1 MRTRSFRV
9 RIALLSVLCSSLVLL
24 GSALFAGHM
33 VWESELNRADA
44 FCSSF
49 VRQELAIPVPPKP
62 PMRNRGRGAFGPG
75 EDFGPD
81 NDFGRGGGRRSHGPR
96 DVPPDELGN
105 NDFGRAPGGPEGGPN
120 DWGEP
125 PWRRGPMGWRDD
137 ILSQP
142 LSFYYTRDN
151 VNSFERRSTN
161 WPASLTVASLLTT
174 TDSRVVC
181 TTIVA
186 GGKRWRVASGA
197 NAQRSAVFGVDLAPS
212 IDMVKQVAS
221 ALLLS
226 IPVALALIAVGAIF
240 MARRALRP
248 VDELARLVER
258 ITASGL
264 GERIKS
270 PVRDAEFEKLI
281 RTFNQM
287 MDRLERS
294 FTQANRFSADA
305 AHELRTP
312 LSILQGYIERMIN
325 IAEPGSDMQQ
335 QLGEMVDEIHRIKS
349 ILEKLLLLARMD
361 AGQIRLN
368 MEPLDLGTMVQDV
381 VDDIQVLAPA
391 VTVRSEIQSGLRVQA
406 DSALL
411 ETAIRNLAGNA
422 VKYNWESDG
431 RILVTLAGVQGE
443 AVLTVANT
451 GPRIHPDDYE
461 RIFERFYRADKARS
475 RDVDGLG
482 LGLSLA
488 REIVQAHHGRL
499 ELADG
504 HDDLNRFVLRLT
516 LI

>member
-1 MRTRSFRV
+1 MNGQ
-9 RIALLSVLCSSLVLL
+9 I
-24 GSALFAGHM
+24 
-33 VWESELNRADA
+33 
-44 FCSSF
+44 
-49 VRQELAIPVPPKP
+49 
-62 PMRNRGRGAFGPG
+62 
-75 EDFGPD
+75 
-81 NDFGRGGGRRSHGPR
+81 NDFR
-96 DVPPDELGN
+96 
-105 NDFGRAPGGPEGGPN
+105 RAPGGPEVGPN

-137 ILSQP
+137 ILSQT
-142 LSFYYTRDN
+142 LSFYDTRDN

-161 WPASLTVASLLTT
+161 WPASLTVASLLKT

-349 ILEKLLLLARMD
+349 ILEKPSCWRAWTPARSAQHGAARPGHD
-361 AGQIRLN
+361 GPGRRRRHPGAC
-368 MEPLDLGTMVQDV
+368 
-381 VDDIQVLAPA
+381 PA
-391 VTVRSEIQSGLRVQA
+391 VTVRSEFQSGLRVRP
-406 DSALL
+406 
-411 ETAIRNLAGNA
+411 TR
-422 VKYNWESDG
+422 
-431 RILVTLAGVQGE
+431 
-443 AVLTVANT
+443 VA
-451 GPRIHPDDYE
+451 R
-461 RIFERFYRADKARS
+461 
-475 RDVDGLG
+475 
-482 LGLSLA
+482 
-488 REIVQAHHGRL
+488 
-499 ELADG
+499 DG
-504 HDDLNRFVLRLT
+504 HSEPGRQRQSNTIGKATAESSSRWRGAGRGPC
-516 LI
+516 